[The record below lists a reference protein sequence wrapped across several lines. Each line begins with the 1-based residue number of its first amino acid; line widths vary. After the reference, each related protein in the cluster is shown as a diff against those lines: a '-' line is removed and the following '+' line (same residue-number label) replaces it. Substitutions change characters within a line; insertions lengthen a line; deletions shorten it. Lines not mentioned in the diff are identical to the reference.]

1 MRIPAALYDLTRAAP
16 GLGWARP
23 ITESDLM
30 FRIWAPK
37 IRDLL
42 SSNARLTGLRQ
53 SLERVRYHGVWTPGV
68 RLMQGLRFR
77 AKALLVVLSLIV
89 PLGMMLHHNW
99 ISHQAQVNA
108 LAQAQGGLQW
118 VLALYRVQ
126 GLGLD
131 LERLVFKRAV
141 MGDNTESLSALLA
154 REQQAFEQLQAHLS
168 SPGPMGKGW
177 DAQMAMLSEQR
188 AAALK
193 LLVASAT
200 PGGLNPLAHRAVEA
214 YMQRLEAMR
223 MRMLRLADFEALGD
237 PELVSLLH
245 AGLETLPSIVRH
257 LHLSVGAAFQ
267 IYQDKTKQM
276 ANVHRLM
283 QLTAMLDL
291 ESRQLERD
299 AELALALSQ
308 ISPDE
313 MQSLNEALLGVR
325 TMSNALV
332 KAGLQVESAQEA
344 SLVAGADSAAF
355 RARTESAMVL
365 AQRHLHRVSTQS
377 EARVLFLSR
386 QLHQEINWGIGAIA
400 LGLCLSVYLMICM
413 NKVVGGGLRELS
425 SRVAAVAEGDL
436 TERPEARG
444 TDEVGQAMTSLAASV
459 RRMNTLFEAVT
470 QGVAAV
476 SHASREVANGNA
488 GLSGRTADIRHAIG
502 DVGERARVFM
512 DAMNRCDVEV
522 ERIAEH
528 MRDVRVDARRSRL
541 AMGELQECMTGL
553 RQNSRDI
560 ARVITLV
567 EIVAHQTR
575 LLSLNASV
583 EAARAGAAGK
593 GFAVVA
599 AEVRDLARR
608 SEDAA
613 RKIHDIVNASISEI
627 EHGAML
633 TDRVDESVRH
643 TDERILEV
651 SSIVSD
657 IVLLTR
663 TGRDQSQEVVG
674 ITRDVEGS
682 ADGNARMV
690 EQLAHASADL
700 RNHGD
705 NLKRSIQHFV
715 FS

>member
-1 MRIPAALYDLTRAAP
+1 MI
-16 GLGWARP
+16 
-23 ITESDLM
+23 
-30 FRIWAPK
+30 
-37 IRDLL
+37 
-42 SSNARLTGLRQ
+42 
-53 SLERVRYHGVWTPGV
+53 
-68 RLMQGLRFR
+68 
-77 AKALLVVLSLIV
+77 
-89 PLGMMLHHNW
+89 
-99 ISHQAQVNA
+99 
-108 LAQAQGGLQW
+108 
-118 VLALYRVQ
+118 
-126 GLGLD
+126 
-131 LERLVFKRAV
+131 
-141 MGDNTESLSALLA
+141 
-154 REQQAFEQLQAHLS
+154 
-168 SPGPMGKGW
+168 
-177 DAQMAMLSEQR
+177 
-188 AAALK
+188 
-193 LLVASAT
+193 
-200 PGGLNPLAHRAVEA
+200 
-214 YMQRLEAMR
+214 
-223 MRMLRLADFEALGD
+223 
-237 PELVSLLH
+237 
-245 AGLETLPSIVRH
+245 
-257 LHLSVGAAFQ
+257 
-267 IYQDKTKQM
+267 
-276 ANVHRLM
+276 
-283 QLTAMLDL
+283 
-291 ESRQLERD
+291 
-299 AELALALSQ
+299 
-308 ISPDE
+308 
-313 MQSLNEALLGVR
+313 
-325 TMSNALV
+325 NALV
-332 KAGLQVESAQEA
+332 KAGIQVESAQEVHLA
-344 SLVAGADSAAF
+344 AGVDAAGFRTKTEAAIVMSERLLHQVSAQ
-355 RARTESAMVL
+355 T
-365 AQRHLHRVSTQS
+365 
-377 EARVLFLSR
+377 EARVLLLKEELR
-386 QLHQEINWGIGAIA
+386 REIQIGMGAIA
-400 LGLCLSVYLMICM
+400 LGLGLAMYLMICM
-413 NKVVGGGLRELS
+413 NKVVGGGLKELS

-436 TERPEARG
+436 SERPEARG
-444 TDEVGQAMTSLAASV
+444 TDEVGEAMTSLAASV

-488 GLSGRTADIRHAIG
+488 GLSGRTADIRQAIG

-541 AMGELQECMTGL
+541 AMGELQDCMKGL

-567 EIVAHQTR
+567 EVVAHQTR

-627 EHGAML
+627 EQGAML

-643 TDERILEV
+643 TDERISEV
-651 SSIVSD
+651 SSIVGD
-657 IVLLTR
+657 IVRLTR

-715 FS
+715 FT

>member
-1 MRIPAALYDLTRAAP
+1 MWTQRILEYLR
-16 GLGWARP
+16 G
-23 ITESDLM
+23 
-30 FRIWAPK
+30 
-37 IRDLL
+37 
-42 SSNARLTGLRQ
+42 NARLAALRQ
-53 SLERVRYHGVWTPGV
+53 SLDRVRYHGIWTPGV

-77 AKALLVVLSLIV
+77 GKALLVVVSLIF
-89 PLGMMLHHNW
+89 PLGLMLYHDW
-99 ISHQAQVNA
+99 QVHQRQVSDMA
-108 LAQAQGGLQW
+108 RAQGGLALVMALHKAQDLGQDVERVAFKQSVLNDNSESMSK
-118 VLALYRVQ
+118 VLAEEQ
-126 GLGLD
+126 Q
-131 LERLVFKRAV
+131 VFEALKAQFAAH
-141 MGDNTESLSALLA
+141 ESLGNGLSAQLALLN
-154 REQQAFEQLQAHLS
+154 
-168 SPGPMGKGW
+168 
-177 DAQMAMLSEQR
+177 EQR
-188 AAALK
+188 VATLK
-193 LLVASAT
+193 LLVDSAK
-200 PGGLNPLAHRAVEA
+200 PGAFNPAAHRAMAV
-214 YMQRLEAMR
+214 YMQRLEALR
-223 MRMLRLADFEALGD
+223 MRMLRLADFESLGD
-237 PELVSLLH
+237 SHLTALLH
-245 AGLETLPSIVRH
+245 AGLETLPSVMRH
-257 LHLSVGAAFQ
+257 LHLSIGASLQ
-267 IYQDKTKQM
+267 IYQSKAKQVSS
-276 ANVHRLM
+276 VHRLM
-283 QLTAMLDL
+283 QLSAMLDL
-291 ESRQLERD
+291 ETGQLERD
-299 AELALALSQ
+299 AEWAVAAGHVSADQVHTLN
-308 ISPDE
+308 D
-313 MQSLNEALLGVR
+313 SLRSVR
-325 TMSNALV
+325 SMINALV
-332 KAGLQVESAQEA
+332 KAGIQVESAQEVHLA
-344 SLVAGADSAAF
+344 AGVDAAGFRTKTEAAIVMSERLLHQVSAQ
-355 RARTESAMVL
+355 T
-365 AQRHLHRVSTQS
+365 
-377 EARVLFLSR
+377 EARVLLLKEELR
-386 QLHQEINWGIGAIA
+386 REIQIGMGAIA
-400 LGLCLSVYLMICM
+400 LGLGLAMYLMICM
-413 NKVVGGGLRELS
+413 NKVVGGGLKELS

-436 TERPEARG
+436 SERPEARG
-444 TDEVGQAMTSLAASV
+444 TDEVGEAMTSLAASV

-488 GLSGRTADIRHAIG
+488 GLSGRTADIRQAIG

-541 AMGELQECMTGL
+541 AMGELQDCMKGL

-567 EIVAHQTR
+567 EVVAHQTR

-627 EHGAML
+627 EQGAML

-643 TDERILEV
+643 TDERISEV
-651 SSIVSD
+651 SSIVGD
-657 IVLLTR
+657 IVRLTR

-715 FS
+715 FT

>member
-1 MRIPAALYDLTRAAP
+1 M
-16 GLGWARP
+16 
-23 ITESDLM
+23 
-30 FRIWAPK
+30 
-37 IRDLL
+37 
-42 SSNARLTGLRQ
+42 
-53 SLERVRYHGVWTPGV
+53 

-77 AKALLVVLSLIV
+77 AKSLLIVLTLVMPLAVMLYHDWVAHLHQAHDIARAQNGLSLVVSL
-89 PLGMMLHHNW
+89 
-99 ISHQAQVNA
+99 HQAQDA
-108 LAQAQGGLQW
+108 AQ
-118 VLALYRVQ
+118 
-126 GLGLD
+126 D
-131 LERLVFKRAV
+131 LERVAFKRAV
-141 MGDNTESLSALLA
+141 MDDQSESFTQLLA
-154 REQQAFEQLQAHLS
+154 A
-168 SPGPMGKGW
+168 
-177 DAQMAMLSEQR
+177 EQR
-188 AAALK
+188 IFETLQSQIQAQGTIEQGLGGQITLLGEQRVAALK
-193 LLVASAT
+193 LLAASAK
-200 PGGLNPLAHRAVEA
+200 PGGYNPLAHRAMDI
-214 YMQRLEAMR
+214 YMKRLEALR
-223 MRMLRLADFEALGD
+223 MRMLRQADFDSLGD
-237 PELVSLLH
+237 PELTALLH
-245 AGLETLPSIVRH
+245 AGLETLPSLIRH
-257 LHLSVGAAFQ
+257 LHLSIGASTQVFQ
-267 IYQDKTKQM
+267 SKPKTLS
-276 ANVHRLM
+276 NVHRLL
-283 QLTAMLDL
+283 QLSAMLDL
-291 ESRQLERD
+291 ETGQLERD
-299 AELALALSQ
+299 AEMAVAAGLVGRDQVQTLY
-308 ISPDE
+308 D
-313 MQSLNEALLGVR
+313 SLGAVR
-325 TMSNALV
+325 SMINAIV
-332 KAGLQVESAQEA
+332 KAGIQQDTAADLQVA
-344 SLVAGADSAAF
+344 AGVDAAAF
-355 RARTESAMVL
+355 RVKTEAAMKLAEGLLHGVGGQSQAR
-365 AQRHLHRVSTQS
+365 
-377 EARVLFLSR
+377 
-386 QLHQEINWGIGAIA
+386 IA
-400 LGLCLSVYLMICM
+400 LLSAQLEQEMKIGLGTVLLGLTLAMYLMVCM
-413 NKVVGGGLRELS
+413 NKVVGGGLKELC

-436 TERPEARG
+436 SERPEARG
-444 TDEVGQAMTSLAASV
+444 TDEVGEAMTSLAASV

-488 GLSGRTADIRHAIG
+488 GLTGRTAEIRQAIG

-528 MRDVRVDARRSRL
+528 MRDVRSDARRSRI

-567 EIVAHQTR
+567 EVVAHQTR

-613 RKIHDIVNASISEI
+613 RKIHDIVNASINEI
-627 EHGAML
+627 EQGAL
-633 TDRVDESVRH
+633 LSDRVDASVRG
-643 TDERILEV
+643 TDERISEV

-657 IVLLTR
+657 IVSLTR

-715 FS
+715 FT